1 MEEFCSIYNLKN
13 LIKTPTCFKNADNPS
28 CIDLILTN
36 RVNNFQNSSN
46 VETGLSDFHHL
57 VVTVL
62 KTTFRKKPPRIVR
75 YRDYKNYF
83 KGNYINDL
91 NLSLTG
97 TDIHRLSN
105 DDFNDL
111 LMRICDKHCPLKT
124 KYLRGNDQP
133 FMTKELRKQ
142 HMKRTRLLNK
152 YRKEKSVQNEMAYKR
167 QRNYCTN
174 LLKKTKADYFR
185 NMKPADVCD
194 NKNFWNNVKPMFSDK
209 CITTNN
215 ITLVEKTGV
224 MKEEI
229 VSDDRQLADIF
240 LHFFSNAVKS
250 LNIDYFEHFSF
261 DCIYS
266 ESEDPV
272 INAVE
277 KYSKHP
283 SIIKIKDNY
292 SQNTT
297 FSFKP
302 VNLEVIQK
310 LVKSLDVSKSSP
322 IESVP
327 ARILKD
333 ISDVLCPKLV
343 IDFNSSIS
351 TGIFPE
357 NMKLADVVPLYK
369 KNARQDKGNYRPV
382 SLLSALS
389 KVFGRTMHSQ
399 MHDYMKNKLS
409 IFLCGFQKLMNAQNC
424 LTYLVESWRKGL
436 DNSNKCG
443 VLLTDLSKAFDCLP
457 HDLIIAKLQAYGF
470 DYLALKLIHS
480 YLTERKQ
487 RVRVNASYSEYAF
500 IDFGVPQG
508 SILGPEIYNY
518 NSNDLFLFM
527 LLSIANYADDNSPFT
542 VAQTIPQVI
551 SNLEA
556 DAENI
561 LWWLKYNGLKANPDK
576 FHLLLTDKDESL
588 SMKVSTFD
596 IQNTHSQ
603 KLLGVTLDNKLTFTP
618 HVTNMCTKDSQKL
631 HALGRVSGY
640 MNLKQRKIIMN
651 SFILSQFGY
660 CPLVWMFHSRELN
673 TRINKIHH
681 RSLRIVYQDT
691 LSSFEE
697 LLLRDQSFTIHER
710 NIQTLGIELYKVAW
724 GISPP
729 IMRLVFPTKADVRYP
744 WENIFQT
751 FNVHTVSW
759 GTETLSHLGPQIWK
773 MIPIALKKSRF
784 PTFKKAIRSWKPAKC
799 PCRLCKFYLA
809 GVGFIN
815 VI

>member
-1 MEEFCSIYNLKN
+1 
-13 LIKTPTCFKNADNPS
+13 
-28 CIDLILTN
+28 
-36 RVNNFQNSSN
+36 
-46 VETGLSDFHHL
+46 
-57 VVTVL
+57 
-62 KTTFRKKPPRIVR
+62 
-75 YRDYKNYF
+75 
-83 KGNYINDL
+83 
-91 NLSLTG
+91 
-97 TDIHRLSN
+97 
-105 DDFNDL
+105 
-111 LMRICDKHCPLKT
+111 
-124 KYLRGNDQP
+124 
-133 FMTKELRKQ
+133 
-142 HMKRTRLLNK
+142 
-152 YRKEKSVQNEMAYKR
+152 
-167 QRNYCTN
+167 
-174 LLKKTKADYFR
+174 
-185 NMKPADVCD
+185 
-194 NKNFWNNVKPMFSDK
+194 
-209 CITTNN
+209 
-215 ITLVEKTGV
+215 
-224 MKEEI
+224 
-229 VSDDRQLADIF
+229 
-240 LHFFSNAVKS
+240 
-250 LNIDYFEHFSF
+250 
-261 DCIYS
+261 
-266 ESEDPV
+266 
-272 INAVE
+272 
-277 KYSKHP
+277 
-283 SIIKIKDNY
+283 
-292 SQNTT
+292 
-297 FSFKP
+297 
-302 VNLEVIQK
+302 
-310 LVKSLDVSKSSP
+310 
-322 IESVP
+322 
-327 ARILKD
+327 
-333 ISDVLCPKLV
+333 
-343 IDFNSSIS
+343 
-351 TGIFPE
+351 
-357 NMKLADVVPLYK
+357 
-369 KNARQDKGNYRPV
+369 
-382 SLLSALS
+382 
-389 KVFGRTMHSQ
+389 MHSQ

-409 IFLCGFQKLMNAQNC
+409 IFLCGFQELMNAQNC
-424 LTYLVESWRKGL
+424 LTYLVETWRKGL

-480 YLTERKQ
+480 YLTGRKQ

-618 HVTNMCTKDSQKL
+618 HVTNMCTKASQKL

-751 FNVHTVSW
+751 YNIRTVTW
-759 GTETLSHLGPQIWK
+759 GTEALSHFGPKIWSLL
-773 MIPIALKKSRF
+773 PLSLKKL
-784 PTFKKAIRSWKPAKC
+784 PTLKQFKPAIRSWRPDIC
-799 PCRLCKFYLA
+799 PCRICKYYLA

-815 VI
+815 VVHS